1 MPLGSRHRHESCS
14 RAGAM
19 FLNPRLVLL
28 SCALAS
34 AAFAQED
41 APRYL
46 RTVGDVERFE
56 DLGQPVNGFHLVTA
70 TRHGVIVSGG
80 LIFLGSWAFTGA
92 TGISETPA
100 SFIPVVGAFIVAGR
114 ISGSISPTNGFLQ
127 AIGSLAVATY
137 VAAGVLQLGGIAMAA
152 LGAAF
157 PIHWLERDVGGAK
170 VTVLPAP
177 GGASVIARF

>member
-1 MPLGSRHRHESCS
+1 
-14 RAGAM
+14 M

-34 AAFAQED
+34 AAFAQAD

-56 DLGQPVNGFHLVTA
+56 SLGQPVPGFHLVTA

-80 LIFLGSWAFTGA
+80 LIFLGSWVFAGVTGF
-92 TGISETPA
+92 SETPA
-100 SFIPVVGAFIVAGR
+100 SFIPVVGSFIVADRIGR
-114 ISGSISPTNGFLQ
+114 SISPTNGFSQ
-127 AIGSLAVATY
+127 ALGSLAVATY
-137 VAAGVLQLGGIAMAA
+137 IASGVLQLGGIAMAA
-152 LGAAF
+152 FGAAF
-157 PIHWLERDVGGAK
+157 PMEWLERDVGGAK
-170 VTVLPAP
+170 VTVIPAP

>member
-1 MPLGSRHRHESCS
+1 
-14 RAGAM
+14 M
-19 FLNPRLVLL
+19 FLNPRLVVL

-56 DLGQPVNGFHLVTA
+56 DLGQPVDGFHLVTA
-70 TRHGVIVSGG
+70 TRHGIIVSGG

-92 TGISETPA
+92 TGIAETPA
-100 SFIPVVGAFIVAGR
+100 AFIPVVGAFIVAGR
-114 ISGSISPTNGFLQ
+114 ISGSISPTNGFSQ

-170 VTVLPAP
+170 VTVLAAP